1 MAAHSFNWNFGM
13 LIVLIARRLLRGKVA
28 RNLFSCS
35 WHLSGKHL
43 ACGIFERHVSTL
55 ILPKKF
61 PSKKPEKT
69 RYRETDYLQP
79 FVKLYFSRNNV
90 KFRIQQCQRWLAKS
104 ERAQKLDIR
113 ILNGFSFRRIVF
125 ELYTLSNTNFQ
136 ANAKFFARFCL
147 LKIEIKKYI
156 YKVNLN
162 NLTVDICI

>member
-43 ACGIFERHVSTL
+43 AYGIFERHVSTL
-55 ILPKKF
+55 IVPKKF

-69 RYRETDYLQP
+69 RYRETGYLWP
-79 FVKLYFSRNNV
+79 FVKLYFSRSNV
-90 KFRIQQCQRWLAKS
+90 KFRIQQRQKWLAKS

-113 ILNGFSFRRIVF
+113 ILNGFSFRRIDF

-136 ANAKFFARFCL
+136 ANAKFLRDFVHWK
-147 LKIEIKKYI
+147 LKLKYI

-162 NLTVDICI
+162 NLTVDVCI